1 MSYTSRALRQ
11 FHDIYEIPN
20 DDTQKDLRF
29 HLIREEYEEVR
40 EVMDDQIDHPDEINR
55 GELAK
60 ELSDLI
66 YVIYGT
72 ALVFDIDLD
81 IAFEQVHLSNMSKLD
96 ENGEVIR
103 RDDGKVL
110 KGTNYFEP
118 DMSKAIK

>member
-1 MSYTSRALRQ
+1 MSYTARALNQ
-11 FHDIYEIPN
+11 FHKTYEITN
-20 DDTQKDLRF
+20 DQKQKDLRV
-29 HLIREEYEEVR
+29 HLIEEEFNEVR
-40 EVMDDQIDHPDEINR
+40 YELLKETLNK
-55 GELAK
+55 GSLAK